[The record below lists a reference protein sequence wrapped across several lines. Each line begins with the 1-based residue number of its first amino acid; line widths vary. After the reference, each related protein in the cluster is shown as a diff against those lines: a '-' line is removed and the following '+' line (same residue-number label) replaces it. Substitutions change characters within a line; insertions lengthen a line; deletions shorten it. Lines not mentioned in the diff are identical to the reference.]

1 MVEELTRSKADGES
15 DGEQDAKSNV
25 TGSKKDGED
34 DDDDDDDSDSSEE
47 CIIRTNDMIW
57 QPESNLNNWLK
68 KVGKEHYINFK
79 EDEKALLKTY
89 FNSLDS
95 DGGGSIGIDELED
108 PLIALGLVDNRQQV

>member
-1 MVEELTRSKADGES
+1 MVEELTRSKVDEESEGEME
-15 DGEQDAKSNV
+15 DKSE
-25 TGSKKDGED
+25 SKKDGHDDED
-34 DDDDDDDSDSSEE
+34 DEDDEDSDDA
-47 CIIRTNDMIW
+47 IIKTNDMIW

-108 PLIALGLVDNRQQV
+108 PLIALGLVDNRQ